1 MRETCLIGSLR
12 FHAPSHGAPPHV
24 VDVVATSV
32 EHRDADRLLHE
43 QRRRVEEARQRCGVL
58 ELRRMVGRQN
68 QRRAARHGQ
77 ADNAVARHR
86 DLLVGGQPQR
96 KLTGEKRLPFIGI
109 GLLVEA
115 RGRIPVGVEAGLAAD
130 GHHGGDAGLVEPL
143 ERRGVDVPAA
153 VVVLRTHA
161 VEEIHGLGPA
171 RAGCRRRCASGAG
184 CRRRCA
190 SGPDVRAGCRRRC
203 ASGAGCR
210 RRCASG
216 RMSAPAAPPGWNC
229 TRMLR
234 PIAVEYTSRYS
245 TGKPSR
251 ENAFAFGTPPTTTA
265 NAGSVSTAAAIASR
279 RRSRY
284 CTALTTDVRG
294 ICCSYRPFACPRR
307 INGGLEMAIA
317 PTWLRRYQTF
327 RKPGQLTNR

>member
-12 FHAPSHGAPPHV
+12 FHAPSHGGAPHV
-24 VDVVATSV
+24 VHVVATSV

-86 DLLVGGQPQR
+86 DLLVGRQPQR

-130 GHHGGDAGLVEPL
+130 GHHGRDAGLVEPL

-153 VVVLRTHA
+153 VVVLFTKEGQKIWAQAGFRPVDPSVAADFATDFPTPQKLWTIDDLGGWTA
-161 VEEIHGLGPA
+161 VDPA
-171 RAGCRRRCASGAG
+171 LFDKDNGSITKIYKQA
-184 CRRRCA
+184 
-190 SGPDVRAGCRRRC
+190 
-203 ASGAGCR
+203 
-210 RRCASG
+210 
-216 RMSAPAAPPGWNC
+216 
-229 TRMLR
+229 
-234 PIAVEYTSRYS
+234 
-245 TGKPSR
+245 TG
-251 ENAFAFGTPPTTTA
+251 
-265 NAGSVSTAAAIASR
+265 
-279 RRSRY
+279 
-284 CTALTTDVRG
+284 
-294 ICCSYRPFACPRR
+294 
-307 INGGLEMAIA
+307 
-317 PTWLRRYQTF
+317 
-327 RKPGQLTNR
+327 

>member
-58 ELRRMVGRQN
+58 ELPRMVGRQN

-96 KLTGEKRLPFIGI
+96 KLVGEKRLPFIGI

-115 RGRIPVGVEAGLAAD
+115 RRRIPVGVEAGLAAD
-130 GHHGGDAGLVEPL
+130 GHHGRDAGLVEPL

-153 VVVLRTHA
+153 VVVLRAHA

-184 CRRRCA
+184 CRHRCT
-190 SGPDVRAGCRRRC
+190 SGLDV
-203 ASGAGCR
+203 GA
-210 RRCASG
+210 
-216 RMSAPAAPPGWNC
+216 AAPPGWNC

-234 PIAVEYTSRYS
+234 PIDVEYTSRYS

-251 ENAFAFGTPPTTTA
+251 ENALAFGAPPTTTA
-265 NAGSVSTAAAIASR
+265 SAGSVSTAAAIASR

-294 ICCSYRPFACPRR
+294 ICCSLPSVR
-307 INGGLEMAIA
+307 MSA
-317 PTWLRRYQTF
+317 P
-327 RKPGQLTNR
+327 